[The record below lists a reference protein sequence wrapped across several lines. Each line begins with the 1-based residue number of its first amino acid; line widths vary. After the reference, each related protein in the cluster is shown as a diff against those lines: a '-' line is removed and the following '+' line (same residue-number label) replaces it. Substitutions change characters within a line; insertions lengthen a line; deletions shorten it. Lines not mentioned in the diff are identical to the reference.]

1 MSIPI
6 NKLVSV
12 TPRIIGGGTAGL
24 AFDCLSLTENVLA
37 PFGKVMTFVS
47 ADSVGEYFGFDSTE
61 YEMAQVYFVAD
72 SNSTKKPYRIYFG
85 RVAIDAASDATLI
98 GETPAEMSV
107 ITAITTGTL
116 SLTINSVA
124 VNLTGIDFTGDVS
137 YSDAAATIQTA
148 LSTSGTIAYNNG
160 RFTITQAGGENGGSI
175 TVATGTVAVAL
186 GLTADAGATVSTGS
200 AVETPAAALA
210 RIMQITTNW
219 VTLCHVT
226 EYSEANKKAIAAYLE
241 GKNPRFSYQ
250 FVDESSACE
259 TFDNPLC
266 VEQVLTAYKG
276 VAFIYKEYKQA
287 FFVAGVIASLDFGQT
302 NGRKTLAYRA
312 SSLLLPNVTDE
323 TIAAALE
330 SNGVNFYGSYSS
342 ASATFSFFQ
351 PGCNSG
357 PAKWIDTYVGQIY
370 LKDGLELAW
379 VDLLS
384 GSNTLPYNTA
394 GYSAL
399 SSAAQDVINRAL
411 NFGTIRKGIS
421 LSNAQKALL
430 LQEAGIDI
438 SDDLTNNGYYLQIKD
453 PTTIVRAER
462 GSPIINLWYT
472 DGGSVHRIQAS
483 STGVL

>member
-219 VTLCHVT
+219 VTLCHIS
-226 EYSEANKKAIAAYLE
+226 EYSEANKKALAAYLE

-250 FVDESSACE
+250 FVDANSACE

-287 FFVAGVIASLDFGQT
+287 FFVAGVIAF
-302 NGRKTLAYRA
+302 A
-312 SSLLLPNVTDE
+312 
-323 TIAAALE
+323 
-330 SNGVNFYGSYSS
+330 
-342 ASATFSFFQ
+342 
-351 PGCNSG
+351 
-357 PAKWIDTYVGQIY
+357 
-370 LKDGLELAW
+370 
-379 VDLLS
+379 
-384 GSNTLPYNTA
+384 
-394 GYSAL
+394 
-399 SSAAQDVINRAL
+399 
-411 NFGTIRKGIS
+411 
-421 LSNAQKALL
+421 
-430 LQEAGIDI
+430 
-438 SDDLTNNGYYLQIKD
+438 
-453 PTTIVRAER
+453 
-462 GSPIINLWYT
+462 
-472 DGGSVHRIQAS
+472 
-483 STGVL
+483 